1 MGFPTFGLLLQGLRL
16 LSGFQNKGYYGSCK
30 GYGYYKDSIVGF
42 HSKGYPTEYSG
53 LQSLYKHYTLLL
65 YKVFLRLLT
74 RPKALRLEGLIV
86 GFWVKRSCCLKLW
99 AILSRR
105 DGFIK
110 YHE

>member
-53 LQSLYKHYTLLL
+53 LQSLYKHYTMLL
-65 YKVFLRLLT
+65 YKVYLRL
-74 RPKALRLEGLIV
+74 
-86 GFWVKRSCCLKLW
+86 
-99 AILSRR
+99 
-105 DGFIK
+105 
-110 YHE
+110 